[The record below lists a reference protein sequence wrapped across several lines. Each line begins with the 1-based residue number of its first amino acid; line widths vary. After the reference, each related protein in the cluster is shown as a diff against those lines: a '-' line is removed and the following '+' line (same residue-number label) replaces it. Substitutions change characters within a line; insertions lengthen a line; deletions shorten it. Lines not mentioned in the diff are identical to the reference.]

1 MLKNNL
7 TRNSWAV
14 KTIYKSG
21 VTLEVQIDAV
31 SLKVPQTEVPTL
43 TLGRER
49 MRSPRAW
56 SLPFSV
62 AADGK
67 MQEKKERTFTT

>member
-7 TRNSWAV
+7 T
-14 KTIYKSG
+14 IYKSG
-21 VTLEVQIDAV
+21 ITLEVQIDAV

-67 MQEKKERTFTT
+67 RKKREDVHNINEGL